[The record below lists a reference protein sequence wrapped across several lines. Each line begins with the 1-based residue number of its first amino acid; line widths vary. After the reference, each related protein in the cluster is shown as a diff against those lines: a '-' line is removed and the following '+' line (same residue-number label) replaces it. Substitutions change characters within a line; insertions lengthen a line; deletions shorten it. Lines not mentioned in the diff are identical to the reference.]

1 MAALLIAVEGQ
12 PGMSTPILVRGP
24 GPTGPQTDGSWESKV
39 LYNDLASNS
48 TKGLSGSPEHQHAA
62 ERPVREGQA
71 NRMIVCHRL
80 PWRGSE

>member
-48 TKGLSGSPEHQHAA
+48 TRLSGSPEHQHAA
-62 ERPVREGQA
+62 ERPSREGQA
-71 NRMIVCHRL
+71 IVSSSAL
-80 PWRGSE
+80 AWQ